1 MYPFLNPC
9 FPLWLGV
16 WEQCTLRIVGAVL
29 AGVMGTAKVQGHS
42 SGGGRIIG
50 PLLTSLGRRGAKEE
64 EWEGKPQRRKRWKNL
79 KQCASGRREG
89 QRIEDGQGH
98 TGNNKGLMELGA
110 AELGLGT
117 GGAPILITFLLGLWP
132 VTDSA
137 APLPPTLIPLS
148 PVSTPT
154 PARQP
159 RWEWK
164 VSLGG

>member
-1 MYPFLNPC
+1 
-9 FPLWLGV
+9 
-16 WEQCTLRIVGAVL
+16 
-29 AGVMGTAKVQGHS
+29 
-42 SGGGRIIG
+42 
-50 PLLTSLGRRGAKEE
+50 
-64 EWEGKPQRRKRWKNL
+64 
-79 KQCASGRREG
+79 
-89 QRIEDGQGH
+89 
-98 TGNNKGLMELGA
+98 MELGA

>member
-1 MYPFLNPC
+1 MHTADCGGCSGWSDGNSQGTGTQ
-9 FPLWLGV
+9 LWG
-16 WEQCTLRIVGAVL
+16 WQNNR
-29 AGVMGTAKVQGHS
+29 
-42 SGGGRIIG
+42 

-64 EWEGKPQRRKRWKNL
+64 EREGKPQRRKRWKNL

-89 QRIEDGQGH
+89 QRIGDGQGH
-98 TGNNKGLMELGA
+98 MGNNKGLMELGA

-148 PVSTPT
+148 PFSTPT
-154 PARQP
+154 PACQP
-159 RWEWK
+159 SWEWK